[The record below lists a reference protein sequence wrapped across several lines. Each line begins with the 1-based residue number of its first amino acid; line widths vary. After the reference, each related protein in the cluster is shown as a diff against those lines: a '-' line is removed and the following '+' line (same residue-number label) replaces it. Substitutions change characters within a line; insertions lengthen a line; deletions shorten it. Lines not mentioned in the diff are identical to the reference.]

1 MARYKAPVTVIVL
14 NNHSYNNERNRI
26 WNSAGRQFEA
36 ARDMTCYLGDP
47 DVDFAKTASAF
58 GVEGETVK
66 EPDGLKGAFAR
77 AKSAMVEG
85 RPLSARHSHQARRLG
100 RGVGMASALLARRP
114 AHPEGVIMRI
124 PLSGLFALAIAT
136 ASPSFAQNAN
146 PLPPGDGRDIVAVAC
161 SQCHYLGTIAK
172 IRDGAG
178 GWRVYVNNMVLRGAQ
193 LTAPEI
199 DKVVDYLALNLGP
212 GANLPPTRPVTLP
225 DGHGK
230 DLVETRCGLC
240 HDLERV
246 ATIKRRKQD
255 WPVIVANM
263 VTWGATATPEEAQTM
278 TDYLATNFGN

>member
-1 MARYKAPVTVIVL
+1 
-14 NNHSYNNERNRI
+14 
-26 WNSAGRQFEA
+26 
-36 ARDMTCYLGDP
+36 
-47 DVDFAKTASAF
+47 
-58 GVEGETVK
+58 
-66 EPDGLKGAFAR
+66 
-77 AKSAMVEG
+77 
-85 RPLSARHSHQARRLG
+85 
-100 RGVGMASALLARRP
+100 
-114 AHPEGVIMRI
+114 MRI
-124 PLSGLFALAIAT
+124 ALPGLFALAIVAA

-172 IRDGAG
+172 IRDGAA

-199 DKVVDYLALNLGP
+199 DKVVDYLSLNLGP
-212 GANLPPTRPVTLP
+212 GANLPPAKPVALP

-278 TDYLATNFGN
+278 TDYLAANFGN

>member
-1 MARYKAPVTVIVL
+1 M
-14 NNHSYNNERNRI
+14 
-26 WNSAGRQFEA
+26 
-36 ARDMTCYLGDP
+36 
-47 DVDFAKTASAF
+47 
-58 GVEGETVK
+58 
-66 EPDGLKGAFAR
+66 
-77 AKSAMVEG
+77 
-85 RPLSARHSHQARRLG
+85 
-100 RGVGMASALLARRP
+100 
-114 AHPEGVIMRI
+114 IMRI
-124 PLSGLFALAIAT
+124 ALPGFCALAIVAAT
-136 ASPSFAQNAN
+136 SPVFAQNAN

-172 IRDGAG
+172 IRDGAA

-212 GANLPPTRPVTLP
+212 GANLPPAKPVALP

-278 TDYLATNFGN
+278 TDYLAANFGN